1 MTEGGGCRMR
11 FAGAI
16 GMPADLAAAS
26 GFVIAAPASGAGK
39 STVTAGLLRAF
50 RNADVRVAAAKCG
63 PDYIDPMY
71 HELAAGRASVNLDP
85 WAMTPETLAG
95 LAAAQSENAELLI
108 VEGVMGLFDGARDGS
123 GSTADLAAALGLP
136 VVFLVDASHQAQ
148 SLAALVHGFNS
159 FREGV
164 EIAGVIFNHVG
175 APSHAAMIEAALRPL
190 GIPVVG
196 AIPRNDDFTIP
207 SRHLGLVP
215 AAEIVGVDARIGAIG
230 EAVSRSI
237 DLEALRAL
245 ARPIARDATPGTL
258 APPAQHIAVASDIA
272 FCFAYPHLLEGWRR
286 QGAEVSFFSPLADE
300 GPDPDAGFICL
311 PGGYPEL
318 HAARLSQAEG
328 FRFGLRRAAEAGAVV
343 YGECGGYMVLG
354 EGLTDSGG
362 QRHAMLGLLPLETS
376 FAERRLHLGYRMLT
390 PRGDRPWA
398 TPLRAHE
405 FHYTSI
411 LREDGDVALFD
422 AETADGQA
430 LAPMGRRVGSVMG
443 SFAHVIA

>member
-1 MTEGGGCRMR
+1 
-11 FAGAI
+11 
-16 GMPADLAAAS
+16 MPAERAGPA

-39 STVTAGLLRAF
+39 STVTAGLLRAY
-50 RNADVRVAAAKCG
+50 RNAGVRVSAAKCG

-71 HELAAGRASVNLDP
+71 HELAAGRPSVNLDP
-85 WAMTPETLAG
+85 WSMTPEVLAG
-95 LAAAQSENAELLI
+95 LAATQSSDAELLI

-123 GSTADLAAALGLP
+123 GSTADLAAALNLP
-136 VVFLVDASHQAQ
+136 VIFLVDASHQAQ
-148 SLAALVHGFNS
+148 SLAALVHGFNT
-159 FREGV
+159 FRQGV

-190 GIPVVG
+190 GVPVVG

-215 AAEIVGVDARIGAIG
+215 AAEIVGVDARISAIG

-245 ARPIARDATPGTL
+245 ARPIATKAEPATL
-258 APPAQHIAVASDIA
+258 APPAQRIAVARDIA
-272 FCFAYPHLLEGWRR
+272 FCFAYPHLLDGWRR
-286 QGAEVSFFSPLADE
+286 QGAEISFFSPLADE
-300 GPDPDAGFICL
+300 GPDAAAGFVYL

-318 HAARLSQAEG
+318 HAARLAQAG
-328 FRFGLRRAAEAGAVV
+328 TFRSGMREAAVAGATV

-354 EGLTDSGG
+354 EGITDSGG

-376 FAERRLHLGYRMLT
+376 FAARKLHLGYRRLT
-390 PRGDRPWA
+390 PRGELPWSGR
-398 TPLRAHE
+398 LKAHE

-411 LREDGDVALFD
+411 LREDGDAALFD
-422 AETADGQA
+422 AETADGQV
-430 LAPMGRRVGSVMG
+430 LDPMGRRVGRVMG
-443 SFAHVIA
+443 SFAHVVA